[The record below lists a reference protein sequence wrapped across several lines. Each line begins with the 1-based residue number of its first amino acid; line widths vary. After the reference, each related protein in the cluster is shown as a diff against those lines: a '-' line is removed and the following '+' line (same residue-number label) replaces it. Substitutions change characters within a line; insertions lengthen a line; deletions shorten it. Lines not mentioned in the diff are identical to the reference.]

1 MKTCIQNKCFENSTA
16 IMAILNVTPDSFSDG
31 GKYTNIDAVL
41 KRTDEM
47 ILQGADIIDIGG
59 ESTKPNYTQISCD
72 EEIERVCPVVEQ
84 IKSRFDIPIS
94 VDTYKYNVAKTAL
107 ECGADMIND
116 IWGFKKSPN
125 IAKLVKEHNAACCLM
140 HNRENCDYS
149 DFYDNVLSDLKESV
163 KIAKSAGI
171 VDEKIIIDGGV
182 GFAKTQEQ
190 NLEILKCTKRLSKDI
205 GLPVMVAA
213 SRKSVIG
220 YVLDCDVSN
229 RLEGTLAITAHAL
242 MNGARF
248 VRVHDIAENRR
259 VIDMINAITNGGV

>member
-1 MKTCIQNKCFENSTA
+1 MKTCIGNKRFENSTA

-41 KRTDEM
+41 KRAEEI

-59 ESTKPNYTQISCD
+59 ESTRPNYTQISCD
-72 EEIERVCPVVEQ
+72 EEIERVCPVIEQ

-94 VDTYKYNVAKTAL
+94 VDTYKYSVAKAAL
-107 ECGADMIND
+107 KCGADMIND
-116 IWGFKKSPN
+116 IWGFKKSPD

-140 HNRENCDYS
+140 HNCDNCDYNN
-149 DFYDNVLSDLKESV
+149 FYYDVLCDLKQSLN
-163 KIAKSAGI
+163 IAKSAGI

-190 NLEILKCTKRLSKDI
+190 NLEILKCTKRLSDDI
-205 GLPVMVAA
+205 GLPIMVAA
-213 SRKSVIG
+213 SRKSLIG
-220 YVLDCDVSN
+220 HVLDCNVNN
-229 RLEGTLAITAHAL
+229 RLEGTLAITAYAVL
-242 MNGARF
+242 NDARF
-248 VRVHDIAENRR
+248 VRVHDITENRR